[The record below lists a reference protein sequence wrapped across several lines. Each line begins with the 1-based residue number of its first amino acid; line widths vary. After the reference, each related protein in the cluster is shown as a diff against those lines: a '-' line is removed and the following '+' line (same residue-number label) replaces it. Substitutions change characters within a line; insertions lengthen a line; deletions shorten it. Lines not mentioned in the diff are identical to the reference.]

1 VSITHDGLGSPCPPA
16 DGQAT
21 MARANAAQQ
30 QRPLQKMKDITV
42 RPAEGNAPAAPP
54 QPASAPP
61 RQPVGNPK
69 GAVSPLATRRTVKRS
84 RTR

>member
-1 VSITHDGLGSPCPPA
+1 MSISDDGLGSPCRPA

-21 MARANAAQQ
+21 MATANAAQQ

-42 RPAEGNAPAAPP
+42 RPAEGKAPAAAPKP
-54 QPASAPP
+54 TSAPP
-61 RQPVGNPK
+61 GQPVGNPK